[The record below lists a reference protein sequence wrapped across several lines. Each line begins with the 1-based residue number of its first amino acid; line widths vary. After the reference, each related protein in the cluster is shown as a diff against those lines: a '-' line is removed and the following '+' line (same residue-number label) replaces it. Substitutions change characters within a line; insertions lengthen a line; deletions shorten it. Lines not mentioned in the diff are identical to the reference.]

1 MVTQRR
7 RVRLRRVLH
16 LAASASAVTSASI
29 SGLALSCSW
38 SSTSSLLPAAA
49 SARRCRLDVAAVSK
63 AMVGSVVVE
72 AELAAVVVF
81 RKERGSGFLW
91 L

>member
-1 MVTQRR
+1 
-7 RVRLRRVLH
+7 
-16 LAASASAVTSASI
+16 
-29 SGLALSCSW
+29 
-38 SSTSSLLPAAA
+38 
-49 SARRCRLDVAAVSK
+49 
-63 AMVGSVVVE
+63 MVGSVVVE